1 MDRLGL
7 DPETVPRRWPRLVNC
22 SISGYGTT
30 GPDKDRKALDLLIQG
45 ESGLPSVTGTRAEPC
60 KVRISVAVMCAAM
73 YARSGILAALRA
85 RERTDLGDYIDISML
100 ESMVDWMGAPL
111 YLQMYRNSAP
121 TRNEARQ
128 HDRALRALRDWGR
141 GGGEHR
147 GPDAGTV
154 GEPVPCRARSPE
166 LTSDERFGAND
177 RRVAHREQL
186 DLILGRGVRRP
197 HRSVRLGAARAGRHP
212 LRRREAARGRGRPRA
227 AGSARPLDH
236 RADTQRSGA
245 GPESPFNLRGVPRKG
260 GRVPRLGQDTASIL
274 AELDVLPQ
282 LHPQQLLLPSMSA
295 RPVWRCR

>member
-60 KVRISVAVMCAAM
+60 KIGVSVAVMCAAM
-73 YARSGILAALRA
+73 YARSGILAGLRA

-121 TRNEARQ
+121 TRNGARQ

-141 GGGEHR
+141 AVVNIAVQTRAQWESL
-147 GPDAGTV
+147 
-154 GEPVPCRARSPE
+154 CR
-166 LTSDERFGAND
+166 
-177 RRVAHREQL
+177 VVL
-186 DLILGRGVRRP
+186 DV
-197 HRSVRLGAARAGRHP
+197 
-212 LRRREAARGRGRPRA
+212 
-227 AGSARPLDH
+227 
-236 RADTQRSGA
+236 QRSRRTSASAPTTDG
-245 GPESPFNLRGVPRKG
+245 SR
-260 GRVPRLGQDTASIL
+260 TASSL
-274 AELDVLPQ
+274 T
-282 LHPQQLLLPSMSA
+282 
-295 RPVWRCR
+295 